1 MLRERRLITLK
12 SPREIE
18 IMRESAEILKKVF
31 IGVRQAFR
39 IGITTVD
46 LDRVADGVIQ
56 KLKAKSAFKG
66 YRGYPASICVSVND
80 IVVHGIPSNRR
91 IEDGDIVSVDMGVI
105 YKGYFSDAARTW
117 AVGKVSEECLELI
130 RVAKSSFDAGME
142 QFKIG
147 NRLGDIS
154 AAIQQYVESR
164 GFAVVRDFVG
174 HGIGR
179 ALHEDPQ
186 VPNFGEVSRGI
197 LLQEGLVLAIEPMVN
212 AGSYEVDVKDDHW
225 TVVTRDGECSAHYEN
240 TVALTHDGPIVLTA
254 GCED

>member
-1 MLRERRLITLK
+1 MITLK

-18 IMRESAEILKKVF
+18 IMRESADILKKVF
-31 IGVRQAFR
+31 VGVRKAFR
-39 IGITTVD
+39 SGTTTAD
-46 LDRVADGVIQ
+46 LDRIAEKVIQ
-56 KLKAKSAFKG
+56 KQKARSAFKG
-66 YRGYPASICVSVND
+66 YRGYPASICVSVNET
-80 IVVHGIPSNRR
+80 VVHGIPSGQR
-91 IEDGDIVSVDMGVI
+91 IKDGDIVSIDMGVV

-117 AVGKVSEECLELI
+117 AVGKVSEERLELI
-130 RVAKSSFDAGME
+130 RVARSSFEAGVS
-142 QFKIG
+142 QFRIG

-164 GFAVVRDFVG
+164 GFSVVRDFVG

-186 VPNFGEVSRGI
+186 VPNFGESSRGI
-197 LLQEGLVLAIEPMVN
+197 LLEEGLVLAIEPMVN
-212 AGSYEVDVKDDHW
+212 AGTHEVDVKEDHW

-240 TVALTHDGPIVLTA
+240 TVALTHEGAKVLTS